1 MILTQPSTGRDYRT
15 GRIRSI
21 RTFPDSFNYPDYES
35 ESLVADETVKEDE
48 TGYRNDDYKGLN
60 EKTGVIHDNS
70 GLLWIFFLRILHA
83 HCCIADAR
91 YPYFHFSPGSIIPV
105 SGTK

>member
-60 EKTGVIHDNS
+60 KKAGVIHDNPNYC
-70 GLLWIFFLRILHA
+70 GYFF
-83 HCCIADAR
+83 
-91 YPYFHFSPGSIIPV
+91 
-105 SGTK
+105 